1 MKVKVFTEVA
11 VCFEVDVPEEAV
23 NDCDH
28 ELFQTAWNELDKLV
42 EQSNLPFEVDTSG
55 YEIYEVRDAGT
66 DEIIYHE

>member
-1 MKVKVFTEVA
+1 MKIKVLTEVA
-11 VCFEVDVPEEAV
+11 VCFEVDVPEEV
-23 NDCDH
+23 VDEYDY

-55 YEIYEVRDAGT
+55 YEIYEVRNADT